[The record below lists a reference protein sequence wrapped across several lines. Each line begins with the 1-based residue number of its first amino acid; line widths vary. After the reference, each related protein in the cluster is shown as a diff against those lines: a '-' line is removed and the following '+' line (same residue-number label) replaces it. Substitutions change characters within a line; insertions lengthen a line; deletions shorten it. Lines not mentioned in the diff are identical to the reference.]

1 MSQSSKSSRPE
12 AAVPV
17 TALCSLCCWRGVIS
31 LGPGS
36 SLVLA
41 NRICKRS
48 WGVLPVVQTPPRD
61 RLCTSSFNQPVTSAS
76 VPSPAGAGSSVWF
89 LEPNQTGVH
98 LPDAWQANEKNPHR
112 AFAVKK
118 GRLFTGGAPSGGQ
131 GADAQSPEPHP
142 TPTPTPRGCQGRVFK
157 GKI

>member
-1 MSQSSKSSRPE
+1 MSQSSKSSRPG

-17 TALCSLCCWRGVIS
+17 TSTLFFVLLAGVIS

-48 WGVLPVVQTPPRD
+48 WGVLRIVQTPPRD
-61 RLCTSSFNQPVTSAS
+61 GLCTSSFNQPVTSAS
-76 VPSPAGAGSSVWF
+76 MPSPAGAGSSVWF

-98 LPDAWQANEKNPHR
+98 LPDAWQANEKNRHR

-118 GRLFTGGAPSGGQ
+118 GRLFTGGGRHPDVRELMLKVLNPPPPRWLPSEG
-131 GADAQSPEPHP
+131 
-142 TPTPTPRGCQGRVFK
+142 V
-157 GKI
+157 